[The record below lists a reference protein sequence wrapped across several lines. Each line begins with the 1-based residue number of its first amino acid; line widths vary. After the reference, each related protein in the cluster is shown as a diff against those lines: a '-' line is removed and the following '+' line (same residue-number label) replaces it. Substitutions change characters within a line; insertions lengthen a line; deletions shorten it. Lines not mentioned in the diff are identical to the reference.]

1 MTIRRLF
8 PLLFVAMAAVALV
21 PERASAQ
28 CWSCGVCRFDSNEED
43 PEACTG
49 RIQGS
54 PLGFMNCHSEA
65 PCRCELNVY
74 DYGDCLDRADAAAT
88 TAETVQ
94 LQATLAAIRAR
105 KSIPADGP
113 FVYLK
118 QGTDFVVRRK
128 CDRAEM
134 GRVAIAEV
142 HSALI
147 VVGG

>member
-1 MTIRRLF
+1 MRPPRPRKQSNCRRRWRL
-8 PLLFVAMAAVALV
+8 
-21 PERASAQ
+21 
-28 CWSCGVCRFDSNEED
+28 
-43 PEACTG
+43 
-49 RIQGS
+49 
-54 PLGFMNCHSEA
+54 
-65 PCRCELNVY
+65 
-74 DYGDCLDRADAAAT
+74 
-88 TAETVQ
+88 
-94 LQATLAAIRAR
+94 IRAR